1 MSILTAIFQAL
12 FQAVC
17 RIFPISETAHSSIFH
32 DFAGRFSGECSSLT
46 GIVHIGIAVGIVAA
60 MYKFFFKM
68 SYEFFSTFGDMFK
81 KRLKGN
87 KPSGSRRYMYM
98 TLISFCPM
106 LLWLIPCGK
115 YGFLYNVLRMTQF
128 NMTLLDDG
136 LFLAITGAMLIVAA
150 FEITKSRISKQV
162 SIVAAVVIGA
172 LSVFLI
178 PVSGFSFVGVVF
190 AVLVLF
196 GVNKKL
202 ALNYGLVMSVPVLIV
217 SGIVEICISVTHV
230 GVASV
235 IIGLVISIVSA
246 FFSTVFLK
254 FFVNKGYLK
263 YFGIYD
269 VSVGTIIFIVGIFE
283 LIFRK

>member
-17 RIFPISETAHSSIFH
+17 RIFPISESAHSSIFH

-46 GIVHIGIAVGIVAA
+46 GVVHIGIAVGIVAA

-68 SYEFFSTFGDMFK
+68 SCELFSTVGDIFK

-87 KPSGSRRYMYM
+87 KPSESRHYMYM

-106 LLWLIPCGK
+106 ILWLIPCGK
-115 YGFLYNVLRMTQF
+115 YGLFYNLLRITQF

-136 LFLAITGAMLIVAA
+136 ISLAITGAMLIVAT
-150 FEITKSRISKQV
+150 FELAKSRIPKSV
-162 SIVAAVVIGA
+162 NVVAALVVGA
-172 LSVFLI
+172 LSVFFI
-178 PVSGFSFVGVVF
+178 PVSGFSFIGMVF

-202 ALNYGLVMSVPVLIV
+202 ALNYGLVMSVPVLV
-217 SGIVEICISVTHV
+217 VTGIIEICLSVTHV
-230 GVASV
+230 GVVSI
-235 IIGLVISIVSA
+235 IIGLVISAVSA

-254 FFVNKGYLK
+254 FVVNKGYVK
-263 YFGIYD
+263 YIGIYD
-269 VSVGTIIFIVGIFE
+269 SALGIIIFIIGIFE

>member
-68 SYEFFSTFGDMFK
+68 SREFFSTFGDIFK

-87 KPSGSRRYMYM
+87 KPSNSRHFMYM

-106 LLWLIPCGK
+106 ILWLIPFGK
-115 YGFLYNVLRMTQF
+115 YGFFYNFLRVTQF

-136 LFLAITGAMLIVAA
+136 IFLAITGAMLIIAT
-150 FEITKSRISKQV
+150 FELAKSRLTKPV
-162 SIVAAVVIGA
+162 GVYAAVVIGA
-172 LSVFLI
+172 LSVLFI
-178 PVSGFSFVGVVF
+178 PVSGFSFIGMVF

-202 ALNYGLVMSVPVLIV
+202 ALNYGLVMSVPVLV
-217 SGIVEICISVTHV
+217 VTGIIEICLSVTHV
-230 GVASV
+230 GVASI
-235 IIGLVISIVSA
+235 IIGLVISIVAA

-254 FFVNKGYLK
+254 FVVNKGYLK
-263 YFGIYD
+263 YIGIYD
-269 VSVGTIIFIVGIFE
+269 VSLGVIILIIGIFE
-283 LIFRK
+283 LILRK

>member
-12 FQAVC
+12 FQTLC

-32 DFAGRFSGECSSLT
+32 DFAGRFSGKCSSLT

-68 SYEFFSTFGDMFK
+68 SREFFSTFGDIFK

-87 KPSGSRRYMYM
+87 KPSNSRHFMYM

-106 LLWLIPCGK
+106 VLWLIPFGK
-115 YGFLYNVLRMTQF
+115 YGLFYNFLRVTQF

-136 LFLAITGAMLIVAA
+136 ISLAITGAMLIIATLELA
-150 FEITKSRISKQV
+150 KSRITKPV
-162 SIVAAVVIGA
+162 TVGAAVVIGG
-172 LSVFLI
+172 LSVLFI
-178 PVSGFSFVGVVF
+178 PVSGFSFIGMVF

-202 ALNYGLVMSVPVLIV
+202 ALNYGLVMSVPVLV
-217 SGIVEICISVTHV
+217 VTGIVEICLSVTHV
-230 GVASV
+230 GIASI
-235 IIGLVISIVSA
+235 IIGLVISIVAA
-246 FFSTVFLK
+246 FFSTAFLK
-254 FFVNKGYLK
+254 FVVNKGYLK
-263 YFGIYD
+263 YIGIYD
-269 VSVGTIIFIVGIFE
+269 VSVGVIILIIGIFE
-283 LIFRK
+283 LILRK

>member
-1 MSILTAIFQAL
+1 M
-12 FQAVC
+12 C

-87 KPSGSRRYMYM
+87 KPSGARHYMYM
-98 TLISFCPM
+98 TLMSFCPM

-115 YGFLYNVLRMTQF
+115 YGLLYNVLRTTQF
-128 NMTLLDDG
+128 NKTLLDDG
-136 LFLAITGAMLIVAA
+136 LFLAVTGVLLILASVQLAKSSIPKPVAELPA
-150 FEITKSRISKQV
+150 I
-162 SIVAAVVIGA
+162 IVGA

-178 PVSGFSFVGVVF
+178 PVSGFSFIGVVL

-246 FFSTVFLK
+246 FFSVVFFK
-254 FFVNKGYLK
+254 FIVNKGYLK

-269 VSVGTIIFIVGIFE
+269 VSVGVIIFIVGIFE